1 MKSELDIY
9 YREIEKK
16 LKIAPKKE
24 RAACLDEH
32 RGNVEAFLFDHP
44 DATLQEI
51 EENFGTPDEI
61 AEGFLRS
68 SSVWETAKQFSIK
81 RNVLRI
87 LLAVVTVLLIGA
99 TILGAV
105 WILGEYLFLGGV

>member
-1 MKSELDIY
+1 MKSEFDAY
-9 YREIEKK
+9 YKEIERK

-32 RGNVEAFLFDHP
+32 RGNVEAFLYDHP
-44 DATLQEI
+44 NATLREI

-68 SSVWETAKQFSIK
+68 SSVWETAKQFSLK

-87 LLAVVTVLLIGA
+87 ILAALAVLLVGA
-99 TILGAV
+99 TIFGAIYIV
-105 WILGEYLFLGGV
+105 GNALFLGGA